1 MDIVVAALLCGLAAV
16 LYGIITS
23 KSVLSASAGT
33 EKMQD
38 IAAAIQEGARAYLGR
53 QYTAIAVVGIV
64 VAVLVLVFLG
74 LVPAVGFVIGAVLS
88 GITGFIGMNISVKS
102 NVRTA
107 QAASESLQKGLSIAF
122 RAGAITGMLVA
133 GLALLAI
140 AGMFYVLV
148 NMTGY
153 APNDRIVIDALVAL
167 AFGASLISIFARLG
181 GGIFTKAADVGAD
194 LVGKVEAGIPEDD
207 PRNPAVIAD
216 NVGDNVG
223 DCAGMAADLFE
234 TYVVTVGAT
243 MVLTAL
249 LLGSGLT
256 GSALY
261 GLMGLPLIIGGVCI
275 LTSIFGTFFVKLGKS
290 QNIMGALYKGFL
302 VTAISS
308 IPVLFF
314 ATQWAVG
321 GDMSAP
327 IGAAQEAL
335 EPALDLGAA
344 EADASQSFLAA
355 TNFTGMDLF
364 WCMIVGLVVTGL
376 IVWITEYYTSTEYR
390 PVRSIA
396 AASVT
401 GHGTNVIQG
410 LAISLEATALPTLV
424 ICAGIIVAYGLA
436 GLIGIAFA
444 ATAMLALAGMIVALD
459 AYGPVT
465 DNAGGI
471 AEMAGLDESVRAK
484 TDALDAVGNTTKA
497 VTKGYAIGSAGLA
510 ALVLFGAYTEDLK
523 YFTDE
528 LGLTAPVNFS
538 LSNPYVIVGLLLGA
552 LLPYLFGAFGM
563 TAVGRAAGEVVKD
576 VRRQFKSDPGIM
588 AGTSRPNY
596 ASTVDLVT
604 KAAIKEMI
612 IPSLLPVLAPIVV
625 YFIIAA
631 IAGPAEGF
639 AAVGALLLGVIV
651 SGIFVALSMTSG
663 GGAWDNAK
671 KYIEDG
677 NHGGK
682 GSEAHK
688 AAVTGDTVGDP
699 YKDTAGPAVN
709 PDDQDHQ
716 HRGDPATGRAGALTR
731 RSQERSGLVA
741 AVRRPGL
748 HCRDETGVV
757 PANASARAAGTS
769 SHIARPGE

>member
-1 MDIVVAALLCGLAAV
+1 VDLVTIAIILGLVAV
-16 LYGIITS
+16 LYGAFTS
-23 KSVLSASAGT
+23 RQVLSAPAGN
-33 EKMQD
+33 EKMQE
-38 IAAAIQEGARAYLGR
+38 IAGAIQEGAQAYLKR
-53 QYTAIAVVGIV
+53 QYTTIAIVGVVVVVIV
-64 VAVLVLVFLG
+64 AIFLG
-74 LVPAVGFVIGAVLS
+74 AIPAIGFVIGAILS
-88 GITGFIGMNISVKS
+88 GVAGFIGMNISVRS

-107 QAASESLQKGLSIAF
+107 AAAQKGLQEGLTLAF

-140 AGMFYVLV
+140 AVFYWY
-148 NMTGY
+148 MTG
-153 APNDRIVIDALVAL
+153 PGGHTVGGEDRTVVDGLVGL

-249 LLGSGLT
+249 LLKASP
-256 GSALY
+256 ALE
-261 GLMGLPLIIGGVCI
+261 GLMALPLLIGGVCI
-275 LTSIFGTFFVKLGKS
+275 VTSIIGTYFVRLGGGT
-290 QNIMGALYKGFL
+290 NVMGAMYKGFL
-302 VTAISS
+302 VSAVLAIPAIWWATSYALGGMES
-308 IPVLFF
+308 VVASVGDTDITGRALFYC
-314 ATQWAVG
+314 
-321 GDMSAP
+321 S
-327 IGAAQEAL
+327 L
-335 EPALDLGAA
+335 L
-344 EADASQSFLAA
+344 
-355 TNFTGMDLF
+355 
-364 WCMIVGLVVTGL
+364 GLVITGL
-376 IVWITEYYTSTEYR
+376 IIWITEYYTGTAYR

-396 AASVT
+396 KASET

-410 LAISLEATALPTLV
+410 LAISLESTALPTIV
-424 ICAGIIVAYGLA
+424 IVAGIIAAYSIA
-436 GLIGIAFA
+436 GLMGIAYA
-444 ATAMLALAGMIVALD
+444 ATAMLALAGMVVALD

-471 AEMAGLDESVRAK
+471 AEMAGLDDSVREK
-484 TDALDAVGNTTKA
+484 TDLLDAVGNTTKA
-497 VTKGYAIGSAGLA
+497 VTKGYAIGSAGLG
-510 ALVLFGAYTEDLK
+510 ALVLFAAYTTDLRE
-523 YFTDE
+523 FFPN
-528 LGLTAPVNFS
+528 LTVNFS
-538 LSNPYVIVGLLLGA
+538 LENPYVIVGLLLGA
-552 LLPYLFGAFGM
+552 LLPYLFGAMGM
-563 TAVGRAAGEVVKD
+563 TAVGRAAGDVVID
-576 VRRQFKSDPGIM
+576 VRDQFRNDPGIM

-596 ASTVDLVT
+596 ARTVDLVT

-625 YFIIAA
+625 YFVIAA
-631 IAGPAEGF
+631 IAGQENGF
-639 AAVGALLLGVIV
+639 AALGALLLGVIV
-651 SGIFVALSMTSG
+651 GGLFVALSMTAG

-709 PDDQDHQ
+709 PMIKI
-716 HRGDPATGRAGALTR
+716 TNIVAL
-731 RSQERSGLVA
+731 LLLA
-741 AVRRPGL
+741 ALAHGM
-748 HCRDETGVV
+748 G
-757 PANASARAAGTS
+757 
-769 SHIARPGE
+769 